1 MELFPELER
10 KSFLT
15 RKDRDLIG
23 HLALIAGLVQKD
35 LKKKGRKHAE
45 ETLDFL
51 LRLSPPA
58 LQLHQVGDQI
68 TPILNVPG
76 ADPGYITEHLLE
88 TIAPETYQRYLAEKQ
103 EIQRWKQAQG
113 LRG

>member
-15 RKDRDLIG
+15 RKDRELIG
-23 HLALIAGLVQKD
+23 HLALIAGLIQKD
-35 LKKKGRKHAE
+35 RKAKGKEHAE

-58 LQLHQVGDQI
+58 LRLDQARDQI
-68 TPILNVPG
+68 TPILNVPD

-88 TIAPETYQRYLAEKQ
+88 TIVPETYQRYLAEKK

-113 LRG
+113 RRG